1 MGVIW
6 TLCGFE
12 KNKIRRGRIGELEK
26 GIILLHSSGKFVLK
40 DDS

>member
-1 MGVIW
+1 MGIIW
-6 TLCGFE
+6 TLCGFGRI
-12 KNKIRRGRIGELEK
+12 KIRKGRRGELEK